1 MRFNIGKFI
10 NEAELELS
18 KSNLRL
24 DREKIIREHELV
36 INDWKVIV
44 KNIKNPIKFLIVGE
58 ATVSYS
64 NYFYNLKA
72 TKTPF
77 LNPADFG
84 CQNKTD
90 LIRCFNSNGI
100 LVFDLYPLPL
110 PTFIYDN
117 VKFDCTNPNYCA
129 ELNNYY
135 DSVKS
140 LIDDETKIVL
150 RYKKLE
156 KRCEWSIF
164 LNHIDKANY
173 KHDSIAS
180 QNMGASRKQIQTSF
194 NGILPFSNC

>member
-10 NEAELELS
+10 NEADLELS

-164 LNHIDKANY
+164 LNHNSY
-173 KHDSIAS
+173 
-180 QNMGASRKQIQTSF
+180 
-194 NGILPFSNC
+194 